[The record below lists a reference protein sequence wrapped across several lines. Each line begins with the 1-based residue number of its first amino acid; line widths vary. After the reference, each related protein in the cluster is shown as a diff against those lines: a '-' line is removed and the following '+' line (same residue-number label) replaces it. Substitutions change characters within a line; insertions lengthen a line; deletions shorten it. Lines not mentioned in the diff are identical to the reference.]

1 MPLLETARRL
11 GVMRGVFGDS
21 RPWLVIGGVAWGIRA
36 LQWARRPSP
45 ETVLREVL
53 EPGETIVI
61 RHEGAPPT
69 RRQRRK
75 ASKASKSASKAARRA
90 TRTDD
95 SATAATVDA
104 VTDRTG

>member
-11 GVMRGVFGDS
+11 GLTRGVFGDS

-36 LQWARRPSP
+36 LQWASRPSP
-45 ETVLREVL
+45 ETVMREVL

-61 RHEGAPPT
+61 RHELAAPT

-75 ASKASKSASKAARRA
+75 ASKAAKKAARRA
-90 TRTDD
+90 KHTDGD
-95 SATAATVDA
+95 ATAATLDA
-104 VTDRTG
+104 VTDRG